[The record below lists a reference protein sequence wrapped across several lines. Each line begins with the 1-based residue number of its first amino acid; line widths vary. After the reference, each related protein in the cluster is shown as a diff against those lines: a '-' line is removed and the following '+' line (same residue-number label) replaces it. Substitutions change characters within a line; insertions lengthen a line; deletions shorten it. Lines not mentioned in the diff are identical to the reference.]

1 MSTLFTS
8 LALFS
13 ILLPVFGR
21 VRSRRLGKPSGWT
34 SHRIWAPMGVS
45 CVLASLV
52 HLGWTSG
59 GWPVATVAGGLQT
72 VALLIALAW
81 LGLRRRDRME
91 AAGSI
96 LLSLVAVLIAVSM
109 LEPPSYAD
117 PGVESLYV
125 ALHLALIFLGMVG
138 YAVSFALSA
147 LFLLQRHRLKKK
159 LLDGIQDLP
168 SLETLDQLNI
178 RTQAF
183 GFVAL
188 TAGIAMG
195 VVLAFEG
202 DLAETLT
209 GPTVWGTAAVW
220 IWYAVGLQTRL
231 IGGWRGRSAAV
242 FGVVGF
248 GALGITIGLTVA
260 LSGGWHAA

>member
-1 MSTLFTS
+1 MSIVLIES
-8 LALFS
+8 SAPCS
-13 ILLPVFGR
+13 KI
-21 VRSRRLGKPSGWT
+21 SRAS
-34 SHRIWAPMGVS
+34 SNS
-45 CVLASLV
+45 CCCDCE
-52 HLGWTSG
+52 G
-59 GWPVATVAGGLQT
+59 VATVAGGLQT

-159 LLDGIQDLP
+159 LLDPAQ
-168 SLETLDQLNI
+168 
-178 RTQAF
+178 
-183 GFVAL
+183 
-188 TAGIAMG
+188 
-195 VVLAFEG
+195 
-202 DLAETLT
+202 
-209 GPTVWGTAAVW
+209 
-220 IWYAVGLQTRL
+220 
-231 IGGWRGRSAAV
+231 
-242 FGVVGF
+242 
-248 GALGITIGLTVA
+248 
-260 LSGGWHAA
+260 